1 MYKNYADRIA
11 DGSCHTCLNPGSRLV
26 STFHME
32 VNTKGYP
39 ALVKDGEHDLYA
51 EIQSFADTCDLQNVL
66 ANFDLSTGVAPM
78 SYDDAKDG
86 VVDFVVTNISG
97 EPSTLGNV
105 FNDARACDDF
115 FARLPLDVR
124 KHFGH
129 SVVNFERACCDGT
142 LAKELRTAYNIPE
155 KQLDPVPP
163 SGADVQPST
172 GVVDSDSAT
181 DPPGGA
187 ATDSTE

>member
-11 DGSCHTCLNPGSRLV
+11 NGSDHTYLNPGSRSV

-32 VNTKGYP
+32 VNSKGYP
-39 ALVKDGEHDLYA
+39 ALIKDGEHNLYD

-66 ANFDLSTGVAPM
+66 ANFDLSTGVAPL
-78 SYDDAKDG
+78 SYDDARDG
-86 VVDFVVTNISG
+86 VVDFAFVNDSG
-97 EPSTLGNV
+97 APSTLGNI

-142 LAKELRTAYNIPE
+142 LDKELRSAYNIPE
-155 KQLDPVPP
+155 KQSDVVPP
-163 SGADVQPST
+163 SGVDVQPSNN
-172 GVVDSDSAT
+172 VVDS
-181 DPPGGA
+181 GGSVPA
-187 ATDSTE
+187 SDNTASTIAE

>member
-11 DGSCHTCLNPGSRLV
+11 DGSCHACLNPGRRV
-26 STFHME
+26 VDTFHME

-51 EIQSFADTCDLQNVL
+51 EIQSYADTCDLQNVL

-86 VVDFVVTNISG
+86 VVDFVKSDIPGS
-97 EPSTLGNV
+97 PSTIGNY
-105 FNDARACDDF
+105 FNDARSCTEF

-124 KHFGH
+124 EHFGH
-129 SVVNFERACCDGT
+129 SVVNFERAVCDGT
-142 LAKELRTAYNIPE
+142 LDAELRAAYNIPE
-155 KQLDPVPP
+155 EQPDPVPP
-163 SGADVQPST
+163 SGADVEPSPI
-172 GVVDSDSAT
+172 VDAGSGATPPPDSA
-181 DPPGGA
+181 A
-187 ATDSTE
+187 SASTE